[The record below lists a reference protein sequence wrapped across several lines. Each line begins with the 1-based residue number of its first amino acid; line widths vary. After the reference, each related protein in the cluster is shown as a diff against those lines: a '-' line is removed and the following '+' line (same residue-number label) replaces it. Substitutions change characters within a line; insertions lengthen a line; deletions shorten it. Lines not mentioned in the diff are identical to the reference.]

1 MQKKRIITRGQLQK
15 NRPLVSEEDFDMARQ
30 PRQKAAS
37 GIYHIILRGINRQ
50 IIFEDEED
58 FSKYKSLL
66 SFYKRRCGFEL
77 YGYCLMDNHIHLLV
91 KEAANAAVLDIGGSE
106 IEIPPESLESIFK
119 RIGVSYVLYF
129 NRKYKRVGH
138 LFQDRFKSEPIE
150 TLPYLMMALR
160 YIHRNP
166 IKAGI
171 CEKAEE
177 YSQSS
182 YRDYIGEEKDP
193 ITDVSLI
200 LDLTEID
207 DLIQF
212 TAEEN
217 QDSFI
222 DVAEQNDFPK
232 TDQEAK
238 ELLAEITGCTSASAF
253 QELSRQE
260 RDEAFRRLKKD
271 GVSITQISRITGVS
285 RPLIY
290 RAINED

>member
-1 MQKKRIITRGQLQK
+1 MIWPGNQDRR
-15 NRPLVSEEDFDMARQ
+15 
-30 PRQKAAS
+30 
-37 GIYHIILRGINRQ
+37 H
-50 IIFEDEED
+50 
-58 FSKYKSLL
+58 
-66 SFYKRRCGFEL
+66 KRRCGFEL

-217 QDSFI
+217 QDNFI

>member
-1 MQKKRIITRGQLQK
+1 
-15 NRPLVSEEDFDMARQ
+15 MARQ

-238 ELLAEITGCTSASAF
+238 ELLAEITGCNSASAF